1 MFDLKDLLENTCLV
15 YLNIAF
21 PHNRFDK
28 SFQTFQKRSFQI
40 FVTFGCD
47 PVTKWY
53 NVMFQVMI
61 QIIGFTI
68 NIAKEMSINFAA
80 VNEK

>member
-1 MFDLKDLLENTCLV
+1 MLKQHLLNLLIDLLKQNLLSLAEFAKAT
-15 YLNIAF
+15 
-21 PHNRFDK
+21 
-28 SFQTFQKRSFQI
+28 

-53 NVMFQVMI
+53 NFMFQVMI

-68 NIAKEMSINFAA
+68 NIAKEMLINFAA